1 LVLGSAARYRMARIA
16 TTILTIIAVEEE
28 KMEKVML
35 KSLKPTWNFANG
47 SRKNN
52 QERIQSV

>member
-1 LVLGSAARYRMARIA
+1 MGSAARYRMARIA

-35 KSLKPTWNFANG
+35 KSLKPTWNFAND

-52 QERIQSV
+52 QERIQRV